1 MPPNALKLKVGDG
14 GIPANL
20 LKMGQSFLE
29 NNHVDFTPYANNF
42 LEQLK
47 KIRATLPPPAQ
58 DTAST
63 YANILNITMQLK
75 SNGSMFKYHLL
86 TMVSDVLLRFL
97 EKAEK
102 NKNFNQDFID
112 ILDVYIKV
120 LSIII
125 TKKLIGNGG
134 VEGVAL
140 AQELHNACLRYYKK
154 YNIE

>member
-1 MPPNALKLKVGDG
+1 MTTRKPMFTMPPNALKLKVGDG

-47 KIRATLPPPAQ
+47 KIRATLPPSSQ

-102 NKNFNQDFID
+102 KQKLQSRFHRYFRCLHQSPQHH
-112 ILDVYIKV
+112 YYQKV
-120 LSIII
+120 NW
-125 TKKLIGNGG
+125 KWW
-134 VEGVAL
+134 
-140 AQELHNACLRYYKK
+140 R
-154 YNIE
+154 